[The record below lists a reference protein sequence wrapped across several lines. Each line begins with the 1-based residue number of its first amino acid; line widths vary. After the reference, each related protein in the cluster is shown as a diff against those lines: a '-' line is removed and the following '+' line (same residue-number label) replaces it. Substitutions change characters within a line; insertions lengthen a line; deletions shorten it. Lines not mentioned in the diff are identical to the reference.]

1 VGPSFGLGSSVAF
14 VHDLADRLAGR
25 CQITSDG
32 MHIYRSAVEAAFGWW
47 GTDFGQLVKIYKS
60 DWEAA
65 KGRYSPAECIGA
77 EKSVVMGD
85 PDMISTSHVER
96 MNLTTRMQV
105 RRFTRLT
112 NAYSKKLANHLY
124 AVALHVMW
132 VNYCRPSQV
141 LSKGRNKVT
150 PAMAAGLTD
159 RVWTAEDILDL
170 MAEH

>member
-1 VGPSFGLGSSVAF
+1 
-14 VHDLADRLAGR
+14 
-25 CQITSDG
+25 
-32 MHIYRSAVEAAFGWW
+32 
-47 GTDFGQLVKIYKS
+47 
-60 DWEAA
+60 
-65 KGRYSPAECIGA
+65 
-77 EKSVVMGD
+77 
-85 PDMISTSHVER
+85 
-96 MNLTTRMQV
+96 
-105 RRFTRLT
+105 LT

-170 MAEH
+170 MAEHEEKNGAGDSSPARRLHARVKRRWARNNPGYGAFGKGPDSHSRTILPCRTSKMSRRRVRSRPRTCSSMTYGPTTIRRVTAMVGLLPNASLAT